1 MSLIRSDRL
10 DPLSMFPAGRPEL
23 RARFLDLPSGI
34 RIRLVESGQNGAP
47 LVVMVPGW
55 GCSAYVFRENL
66 IPLARAGYHC
76 IVTELKGHGLS
87 DKPLD
92 PREYRLESMRRH
104 LTEILES
111 LGAPA
116 FVCGLSM
123 GAALAAQVAASSPH
137 LVRGVVMASP
147 VGFFGVPG
155 LTLVRIATP
164 HAIDHLL
171 THLTGRW
178 LIEVILHVVNGRL
191 RDITDRDV
199 DEYWAPSQFPEFPIA
214 MRHLLHEFTWD
225 APFSPPAAPCLLVS
239 GTRDRF
245 VSREG
250 LGVLCQQMPQ
260 MTHIKVKD
268 AGHVIYDEAAP
279 IMNDALLSFF
289 GNISS

>member
-1 MSLIRSDRL
+1 MLLIRPHRL
-10 DPLSMFPAGRPEL
+10 DPLSMFPAARPEL
-23 RARFLDLPSGI
+23 RTRFVHLPSGI
-34 RIRLVESGQNGAP
+34 RIRLVESGEPGAP

-66 IPLARAGYHC
+66 LPIAQAGYHG
-76 IVTELKGHGLS
+76 VVVELKGHGLS

-92 PREYRLESMRRH
+92 PREYRLESMRQH

-111 LGAPA
+111 VGAPA

-137 LVRGVVMASP
+137 LVRGVVMVSP

-164 HAIDHLL
+164 DAITPMVPRL
-171 THLTGRW
+171 TQRW
-178 LIEVILHVVNGRL
+178 LIEGILYVVNGRL
-191 RDITDRDV
+191 RDITDQDV
-199 DEYWAPSQFPEFPIA
+199 DEYWAPSQFPEFSIA

-225 APFSPPAAPCLLVS
+225 APFTPLSVPCLLVS

-250 LGVLCQQMPQ
+250 LDVLCRSMPQ

-279 IMNDALLSFF
+279 IMNDAILSFF

>member
-1 MSLIRSDRL
+1 MSLIRPNRL
-10 DPLSMFPAGRPEL
+10 DPLSMFPAQRPEL
-23 RARFLDLPSGI
+23 RTRFLDLPSGI
-34 RIRLVESGQNGAP
+34 RVRLVESGENGAP
-47 LVVMVPGW
+47 PVVMVPGW

-66 IPLARAGYHC
+66 VPLAQAGYHC
-76 IVTELKGHGLS
+76 VVIELKGHGLS
-87 DKPLD
+87 DKPVD
-92 PREYRLESMRRH
+92 PREYRLEPMRQH

-123 GAALAAQVAASSPH
+123 GAALAAQVAASSPQ

-155 LTLVRIATP
+155 LTLVRMATP
-164 HAIDHLL
+164 DAITPLL
-171 THLTGRW
+171 PRLTERW
-178 LIEVILHVVNGRL
+178 LIEGILHVVNGRL
-191 RDITDRDV
+191 RVITDRDV
-199 DEYWAPSQFPEFPIA
+199 DEYWAPSQFPEFSIA

-225 APFSPPAAPCLLVS
+225 APFNPPSMPCLLVS

-245 VSREG
+245 VSWEG
-250 LGVLCQQMPQ
+250 LDVLCRTMRQ

-279 IMNDALLSFF
+279 IMNDAILSFF

>member
-1 MSLIRSDRL
+1 
-10 DPLSMFPAGRPEL
+10 MFPAQRPEL
-23 RARFLDLPSGI
+23 RTRFLDLPSGL
-34 RIRLVESGQNGAP
+34 RVRLVESGENGAP

-66 IPLARAGYHC
+66 VPLAQAGYHC
-76 IVTELKGHGLS
+76 IATELKGHGLS

-92 PREYRLESMRRH
+92 PSAYRLEPMRQH

-155 LTLVRIATP
+155 LTIVRVATP
-164 HAIDHLL
+164 RAITPLL
-171 THLTGRW
+171 PRLTQRW
-178 LIEVILHVVNGRL
+178 LIEAILQMVNGRL
-191 RDITDRDV
+191 RVITDRDV
-199 DEYWAPSQFPEFPIA
+199 DEYWAPSQFPEFSIA

-225 APFSPPAAPCLLVS
+225 VPFTPPSAPCLLVS

-245 VSREG
+245 VLREG
-250 LGVLCQQMPQ
+250 FEVLCRTMPQ

-279 IMNDALLSFF
+279 IMNDTMLSFF

>member
-1 MSLIRSDRL
+1 MLLIRPNRL
-10 DPLSMFPAGRPEL
+10 DPLSMFPAGRADL
-23 RARFLDLPSGI
+23 RSRFLDLRSGL
-34 RIRLVESGQNGAP
+34 RVRLVESGESGAP

-66 IPLARAGYHC
+66 VPLAHAGYHC

-92 PREYRLESMRRH
+92 PREYRLDQMQQH

-123 GAALAAQVAASSPH
+123 GAALGAQVAASSPH

-155 LTLVRIATP
+155 LTLVRMATP
-164 HAIDHLL
+164 DPVTPLL
-171 THLTGRW
+171 PRLTGRW
-178 LIEVILHVVNGRL
+178 LIEGILHVVNGRL
-191 RDITDRDV
+191 REITDRDV
-199 DEYWAPSQFPEFPIA
+199 EEYLAPSQFPEFPIA
-214 MRHLLHEFTWD
+214 MRHLLHQFTWD
-225 APFSPPAAPCLLVS
+225 APFNPPSMPCLLLS

-250 LGVLCQQMPQ
+250 LDVLCRSMPE

-279 IMNDALLSFF
+279 IVNDAMLSFF

>member
-1 MSLIRSDRL
+1 
-10 DPLSMFPAGRPEL
+10 MFPAGQAEV
-23 RARFLDLPSGI
+23 RARFLELPSGL
-34 RIRLVESGQNGAP
+34 RIRLVESGENGAP

-66 IPLARAGYHC
+66 VPLAHAGYHC
-76 IVTELKGHGLS
+76 IVAELKGHGLS

-92 PREYRLESMRRH
+92 PREYRLESMRQH
-104 LTEILES
+104 LTETLES

-123 GAALAAQVAASSPH
+123 GAALGAQVAASSPH

-155 LTLVRIATP
+155 LSLVRVATP
-164 HAIDHLL
+164 QSITPLL
-171 THLTGRW
+171 PRLTGRW
-178 LIEVILHVVNGRL
+178 LIDGILYVVNGRL

-225 APFSPPAAPCLLVS
+225 APFTPPSVPCLLVS

-250 LGVLCQQMPQ
+250 LDVLCRRMPQ
-260 MTHIKVKD
+260 MIHIKVRD

-279 IMNDALLSFF
+279 IVNDAILSFF
-289 GNISS
+289 GNISN

>member
-1 MSLIRSDRL
+1 
-10 DPLSMFPAGRPEL
+10 MFPAGRAEL
-23 RARFLDLPSGI
+23 QTRFLDLPSGL
-34 RIRLVESGQNGAP
+34 RIRLVESGENGAP

-55 GCSAYVFRENL
+55 GCSAYVFRENFV
-66 IPLARAGYHC
+66 PLANAGYHC
-76 IVTELKGHGLS
+76 IAVELKGHGLS

-92 PREYRLESMRRH
+92 PREYRLEQMRQH

-123 GAALAAQVAASSPH
+123 GAALGAQVAASSPH
-137 LVRGVVMASP
+137 LVRGIVMASP

-155 LTLVRIATP
+155 LTLVRMLTP
-164 HAIDHLL
+164 EAITPLL
-171 THLTGRW
+171 PPLTGRW
-178 LIEVILHVVNGRL
+178 LIEGILYVVNGRL
-191 RDITDRDV
+191 REITDRDV
-199 DEYWAPSQFPEFPIA
+199 DEYWAPSQFPEFSIA

-225 APFSPPAAPCLLVS
+225 APFNPPSMPCLLVS

-245 VSREG
+245 MSREG
-250 LGVLCQQMPQ
+250 LDVLSRTMPQ

-279 IMNDALLSFF
+279 IMNDAILSFF
-289 GNISS
+289 KEVEPH

>member
-1 MSLIRSDRL
+1 MVLLIRPNRL
-10 DPLSMFPAGRPEL
+10 NPLSMFPAQWPEL
-23 RARFLDLPSGI
+23 RTGFLDLPSGI
-34 RIRLVESGQNGAP
+34 RIRLVESGENGAP

-66 IPLARAGYHC
+66 VPLALAGYHC
-76 IVTELKGHGLS
+76 IVAELKGHGLS

-92 PREYRLESMRRH
+92 PREYRLEQMRQH

-123 GAALAAQVAASSPH
+123 GAALGAQVAASSPH

-147 VGFFGVPG
+147 VGFF
-155 LTLVRIATP
+155 A
-164 HAIDHLL
+164 
-171 THLTGRW
+171 RW
-178 LIEVILHVVNGRL
+178 LIEGILHTVNGRL
-191 RDITDRDV
+191 RVITDRDV
-199 DEYWAPSQFPEFPIA
+199 DEYWAPSQFPEFSIA

-225 APFSPPAAPCLLVS
+225 APFNPPSMPCLLVS

-250 LGVLCQQMPQ
+250 LDVLCRSMPQ
-260 MTHIKVKD
+260 MTHIEVKD

-279 IMNDALLSFF
+279 IMNDAILSFF
-289 GNISS
+289 GSISS

>member
-1 MSLIRSDRL
+1 
-10 DPLSMFPAGRPEL
+10 MFPAGRPEL
-23 RARFLDLPSGI
+23 RSRFLDLPSGI
-34 RIRLVESGQNGAP
+34 RIRVVESGENDAP

-66 IPLARAGYHC
+66 VPLAQAGYHC
-76 IVTELKGHGLS
+76 VVVELKGHGLS

-92 PREYRLESMRRH
+92 PREYRIESMQQH

-123 GAALAAQVAASSPH
+123 GAALAAEVAASSPQ
-137 LVRGVVMASP
+137 LVRAVVMASP

-155 LTLVRIATP
+155 LALVRIATP
-164 HAIDHLL
+164 NAITPLL
-171 THLTGRW
+171 PKVTQRW
-178 LIEVILHVVNGRL
+178 LIEGILYVVNGRL
-191 RDITDRDV
+191 RDITDQDV
-199 DEYWAPSQFPEFPIA
+199 DEYWAPSQFPEFSIA

-225 APFSPPAAPCLLVS
+225 ASFNPPSVPCLLVS

-250 LGVLCQQMPQ
+250 VDVLCRSMQQ
-260 MTHIKVKD
+260 MTHITVKD

-279 IMNDALLSFF
+279 IMNDAMISFF

>member
-1 MSLIRSDRL
+1 
-10 DPLSMFPAGRPEL
+10 MFPAQRPEL
-23 RARFLDLPSGI
+23 RTRFLDLSSGI
-34 RIRLVESGQNGAP
+34 RIRLVESGESGAP

-66 IPLARAGYHC
+66 VPLAHAGYHC
-76 IVTELKGHGLS
+76 IVAELKGHGLS
-87 DKPLD
+87 DKPVD
-92 PREYRLESMRRH
+92 PREYRLEQMRQH

-123 GAALAAQVAASSPH
+123 GAALGAHVAASSPQ
-137 LVRGVVMASP
+137 LVRGLVMVSP
-147 VGFFGVPG
+147 IGFSGVRG
-155 LTLVRIATP
+155 LTIVRMATP
-164 HAIDHLL
+164 YSISPLL
-171 THLTGRW
+171 PRLTGRW
-178 LIEVILHVVNGRL
+178 LIEGILHTVNGRL
-191 RDITDRDV
+191 RVINNHDV

-225 APFSPPAAPCLLVS
+225 APFTPPSVPCLLVS

-245 VSREG
+245 LSREG
-250 LGVLCQQMPQ
+250 LDVLCRSMPQ
-260 MTHIKVKD
+260 MPHIEVKD

-279 IMNDALLSFF
+279 IMNDAILSFF